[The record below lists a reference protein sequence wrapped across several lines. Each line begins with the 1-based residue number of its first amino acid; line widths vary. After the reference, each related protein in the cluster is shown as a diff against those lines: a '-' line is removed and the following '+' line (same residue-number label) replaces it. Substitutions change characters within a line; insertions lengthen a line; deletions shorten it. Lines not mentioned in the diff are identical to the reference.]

1 MVSSTIFF
9 IMNDLLKKLL
19 ILRTPG
25 VGPVK
30 YNSLLEKYG
39 DLDAIIDSLNL
50 TDDFIDSV
58 KREIDMANESDV
70 KYVFD
75 NDSLYPNELKNIKNH
90 PIVLCVRGNVET
102 LTKKKVAMVGTRHST
117 ATGMN
122 FVSEI
127 ANSFASHD
135 YAVVSGMAMGTDAAA
150 HIGALKSNGDS
161 QTIAVLAGGVDYIW
175 PLENES
181 LYYEIIERG
190 AVVSE
195 MPFGFKPLAQNFV
208 QRNRW
213 VAGMSELL
221 IISEAD
227 MKSGSMTTARFA
239 IDYKRPV
246 FAVPGHPSDPRSA
259 GPNSLIRNGLATLCI
274 SSRDFFDDEK
284 QEKKKNHTPQNDIL
298 DKLGMIPVSE
308 SVLAN
313 LVKKSVPEIKADLV
327 VLELQGLIRKQD
339 GGYVLN

>member
-1 MVSSTIFF
+1 MCSTIFF
-9 IMNDLLKKLL
+9 IMNELFKKLL

-30 YNSLLEKYG
+30 YNTLLEKYN

-50 TDDFIDSV
+50 SDDFKDSV
-58 KREIDMANESDV
+58 KREIDVANELNI
-70 KYVFD
+70 KYIFED
-75 NDSLYPNELKNIKNH
+75 DSLYPMELLNTRNH
-90 PIVLCVRGNVET
+90 PVVISARGNIET
-102 LTKKKVAMVGTRHST
+102 LNKKKVSIVGTRHSS
-117 ATGMN
+117 AAGMK
-122 FVSEI
+122 FVSEL
-127 ANSFASHD
+127 AQKFAQHN
-135 YAVVSGMAMGTDAAA
+135 YAVVSGMAMGTDSAA
-150 HIGALKSNGDS
+150 HIGALKSDGKS
-161 QTIAVLAGGVDYIW
+161 QTIAVLAGGADYIW

-181 LYYEIIERG
+181 LYYEILERG
-190 AVVSE
+190 VVISE
-195 MPFGFKPLAQNFV
+195 MPVGFKPNGQNFV

-213 VAGMSELL
+213 VAALSEML

-239 IDYKRPV
+239 IDYKKPV
-246 FAVPGHPSDPRSA
+246 FAVPGHPGDPRSM

-274 SSRDFFDDEK
+274 SSKDFFDDKVVVNEK
-284 QEKKKNHTPQNDIL
+284 NFTPQNDIL

-313 LVKKSVPEIKADLV
+313 LVKKTVSEIKTDLV
-327 VLELQGLIRKQD
+327 MLELQGLIRKQD